1 MIINNGTLE
10 GLVSRFVGRKTV
22 DEVSQNSFS
31 TVAAAESLVPA
42 VNPVTA
48 RADSSASQDSTK
60 SNNGYDESF
69 ARMMFNIKTLA
80 EKTLSEKT
88 ADSDNGVI
96 ASNGSGSTTGTG
108 SSTSSIQQEFMD
120 YMKQTA
126 EEKMREKL
134 TGVSKTEYEAM
145 SPEEKLA
152 VDKKVQEALKEHQ
165 TAAVDDINTRIN
177 GIKAG
182 MLA

>member
-22 DEVSQNSFS
+22 DEVSQSPFS

-42 VNPVTA
+42 VTPVTA

-80 EKTLSEKT
+80 EKTLSEAT

-96 ASNGSGSTTGTG
+96 ASTG
-108 SSTSSIQQEFMD
+108 SVNTGAPTTSIQQEFMD

-134 TGVSKTEYEAM
+134 TGVSKAEYDAM
-145 SPEEKLA
+145 TPEEKLA
-152 VDKKVQEALKEHQ
+152 LDKKVQETLKEHQ
-165 TAAVDDINTRIN
+165 TAAVDDINARIN

-182 MLA
+182 MVA

>member
-42 VNPVTA
+42 VTPVTA

-69 ARMMFNIKTLA
+69 ARMMFNIKTL
-80 EKTLSEKT
+80 SEKT
-88 ADSDNGVI
+88 ADSDNGLI
-96 ASNGSGSTTGTG
+96 ASNGSGSTINTGT
-108 SSTSSIQQEFMD
+108 STSSIQQEFMD

-134 TGVSKTEYEAM
+134 TGVSKAEYEAM

-165 TAAVDDINTRIN
+165 TAAVDDINARIN

>member
-1 MIINNGTLE
+1 
-10 GLVSRFVGRKTV
+10 
-22 DEVSQNSFS
+22 
-31 TVAAAESLVPA
+31 
-42 VNPVTA
+42 
-48 RADSSASQDSTK
+48 
-60 SNNGYDESF
+60 
-69 ARMMFNIKTLA
+69 MFNIKTLA

-88 ADSDNGVI
+88 ADSDNGLI
-96 ASNGSGSTTGTG
+96 ASNGSGSTINTGT
-108 SSTSSIQQEFMD
+108 STSSIQQEFMD

-134 TGVSKTEYEAM
+134 TGVSKAEYEAM

-165 TAAVDDINTRIN
+165 TAAVDDINARIN

>member
-1 MIINNGTLE
+1 MIINNGSLE
-10 GLVSRFVGRKTV
+10 GLVSRFVGRKAV
-22 DEVSQNSFS
+22 DEVSQSSFS
-31 TVAAAESLVPA
+31 TVAAAESMVPA
-42 VNPVTA
+42 VTPVTA
-48 RADSSASQDSTK
+48 RADSSASGDSTK

-88 ADSDNGVI
+88 ADSDNGVT
-96 ASNGSGSTTGTG
+96 ASTGTTSSNGSSNI
-108 SSTSSIQQEFMD
+108 SSIQQEFMD
-120 YMKQTA
+120 YMKQSA

-134 TGVSKTEYEAM
+134 TGVSKDEYDAM

-152 VDKKVQEALKEHQ
+152 LDKKVQEALKEQ
-165 TAAVDDINTRIN
+165 QNAAVEDINARIN

-182 MLA
+182 MVA

>member
-42 VNPVTA
+42 VTPVTA

-80 EKTLSEKT
+80 EKTLSEAT
-88 ADSDNGVI
+88 ADSDNGFI
-96 ASNGSGSTTGTG
+96 ASTGSTSAINTDTPTG
-108 SSTSSIQQEFMD
+108 SVQQEFMD
-120 YMKQTA
+120 YMKQSA

-134 TGVSKTEYEAM
+134 TGVSKEEYDAM
-145 SPEEKLA
+145 TPEEKLA
-152 VDKKVQEALKEHQ
+152 LDKKVQEALKEQQ
-165 TAAVDDINTRIN
+165 TAAVDDINARIN

-182 MLA
+182 MVA